1 MGERKSA
8 FLKQVRIIRVTLFY
22 SAVEKPSPN
31 TSSAVAKMTNAAGSM
46 RATTSRKGCA
56 WARPTAQIS
65 TVRAALVYPPLEETF
80 TNMLKDSYT
89 RQTQLQMVDA
99 NGDLQIEGEIT
110 GYDVTPQAVGS
121 DAYATMTRLT
131 ITVKVTFVNTKE
143 SQYDFENRTF
153 TAYQDFSSDR
163 MLTDVQDELCLQ
175 ISKEL
180 VDLIFNAT
188 LGNW

>member
-1 MGERKSA
+1 
-8 FLKQVRIIRVTLFY
+8 
-22 SAVEKPSPN
+22 
-31 TSSAVAKMTNAAGSM
+31 
-46 RATTSRKGCA
+46 
-56 WARPTAQIS
+56 
-65 TVRAALVYPPLEETF
+65 
-80 TNMLKDSYT
+80 MLKDSYT

-163 MLTDVQDELCLQ
+163 MLTDVQDELITVICE
-175 ISKEL
+175 EL
-180 VDLIFNAT
+180 VELIFNAT
-188 LGNW
+188 VANW